1 MFLMRHGSAR
11 RWVWAIA
18 AVLGAS
24 VWGMAMPASWSRT
37 VDLEVNLSL
46 SAGIPA
52 VDLLAEAEQAAQ
64 GQIASTFETQPDV
77 TEVKLYVLVNYAGQL
92 VPIVM
97 MQVERS
103 VWQQRPQVRL
113 YSRPLRAG
121 ITLLGLNLGQGSAIA
136 TSINTSSS
144 RSRYS
149 DDPAFRDD

>member
-18 AVLGAS
+18 TIFGAS

-46 SAGIPA
+46 SVGIPA

-64 GQIASTFETQPDV
+64 GQIASTFATQPDV
-77 TEVKLYVLVNYAGQL
+77 TEVKLYVFVNYAGQL
-92 VPIVM
+92 VPIVLA
-97 MQVERS
+97 QVERS

-121 ITLLGLNLGQGSAIA
+121 ITLLGLNMGQRSVIA
-136 TSINTSSS
+136 TSINSSS
-144 RSRYS
+144 FRSQYS
-149 DDPAFRDD
+149 DDLAFRDD